1 MNTGHGPIV
10 PFWPQFMNEVT
21 REIVARPLTVEN
33 FAAFGELLEIGGDS
47 ISIND
52 GSAVRYN
59 ALGNIDVEEEQGRA
73 IISMFRGQ
81 SFAMPFCVKTFERH
95 PLGSQ
100 AFFPISN
107 RPYLVVVADS
117 DDSGGPINPFVFLA
131 QPGQGINLLKGTWHH
146 PLIALEATSDFLIVD
161 RLGNG
166 VNLEEVTLPQDS
178 RFLAVLPNIA

>member
-1 MNTGHGPIV
+1 MY
-10 PFWPQFMNEVT
+10 EVT

-33 FAAFGELLEIGGDS
+33 FMAFGELLEIGGDS

-52 GSAVRYN
+52 GSAARYH
-59 ALGNIDVEEEQGRA
+59 ALGNIDVEEQHGRA

-81 SFAMPFCVKTFERH
+81 PFVMPFCVKMFERH

-107 RPYLVVVADS
+107 RPYLVVVAES
-117 DDSGGPINPFVFLA
+117 DDSGGPVNPSVFLA
-131 QPGQGINLLKGTWHH
+131 RPGQGINLFKGIWHH
-146 PLIALEATSDFLIVD
+146 PLIALKAASDFLIID
-161 RLGNG
+161 RTGKG